1 MPTSV
6 AKPLLAR
13 RLGYEF
19 RDFNLAEQALTHRSF
34 GSTHNERFEFLG
46 DSLLNFLIAEAL
58 FQRFPTV
65 REGDLSRMRAKLVKG
80 ETLAEI
86 AREFDLGEWLNL
98 GPGELKSG
106 GHRRESILADALEAL
121 IGAIYLDS
129 GIEHCRERVLAWFGP
144 RLHAVSPG
152 EVNKDPKTR
161 LQELLQARQRPL
173 PIYHL
178 VDTLGEAHSQ
188 QFAIECE
195 LVSLGLRFSGTGNSR
210 RSAEQTAAQA
220 AIDHLQSRS

>member
-1 MPTSV
+1 MPTPS
-6 AKPLLAR
+6 ARSQLAR

-19 RDFNLAEQALTHRSF
+19 RDFALAEQALTHRSY
-34 GSTHNERFEFLG
+34 GNGHNERLEFLG

-58 FQRFPTV
+58 FQRFPAV

-106 GHRRESILADALEAL
+106 GHRRDSILADALEAL
-121 IGAIYLDS
+121 IGAIYLD
-129 GIEHCRERVLAWFGP
+129 GGMEPCRERVLAWFDQ

-152 EVNKDPKTR
+152 EVNKDAKTR

-178 VDTLGEAHSQ
+178 VDTRGEAHSQ
-188 QFAIECE
+188 QFAVECE
-195 LVSLGLRFSGTGNSR
+195 LASLGLRFAGVGNSR
-210 RSAEQTAAQA
+210 RSAEQCAAQA
-220 AIDHLQSRS
+220 AIDHLQSRA